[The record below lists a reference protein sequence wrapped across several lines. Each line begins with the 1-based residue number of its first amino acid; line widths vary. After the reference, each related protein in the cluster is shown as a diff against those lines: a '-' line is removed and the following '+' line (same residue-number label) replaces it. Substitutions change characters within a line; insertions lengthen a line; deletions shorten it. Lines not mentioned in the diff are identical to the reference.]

1 MDPLFL
7 TQSFWT
13 PFAGVQRPEGLQR
26 LMTLILIDLSKV
38 TTQGDIGWQ
47 TFGKICGHK
56 VGGNLDA
63 KANQGAKATGSK
75 DPWQNSGQTCG
86 TNLGGKNASGKVGV
100 WGLCS
105 KKICQKPEEQ
115 TQIILAR
122 M

>member
-1 MDPLFL
+1 MTSVTLFVSEGGKEDLIERSCNAAQHIVQQRKSIKNVDPLFL

-26 LMTLILIDLSKV
+26 LMTLVLIKLRKV

-63 KANQGAKATGSK
+63 KANQGSKAMG
-75 DPWQNSGQTCG
+75 
-86 TNLGGKNASGKVGV
+86 
-100 WGLCS
+100 
-105 KKICQKPEEQ
+105 
-115 TQIILAR
+115 
-122 M
+122 